1 MNRLLW
7 PTELHRHSEVIIS
20 SGGAAVKRFWQKT
33 WGGGD
38 SPIDGSESQIV
49 HLRRGPGAGTVEV
62 WRGPCRQPESG
73 HRIREAQV
81 RGRSG
86 GLYTVRFTD
95 TGGGIRVRED
105 RLYPTRD
112 AAAAY
117 VQRRKA
123 ERQPIRPGYWHNVP
137 IWQC

>member
-1 MNRLLW
+1 MRA
-7 PTELHRHSEVIIS
+7 
-20 SGGAAVKRFWQKT
+20 GGVRYSVGMEGAMPKT
-33 WGGGD
+33 A
-38 SPIDGSESQIV
+38 P
-49 HLRRGPGAGTVEV
+49 RAGQTVYLV
-62 WRGPCRQPESG
+62 ESG
-73 HRIREAQV
+73 HRIREAEV

-95 TGGGIRVRED
+95 TGGGIRVRGD

-117 VQRRKA
+117 VQQRKA
-123 ERQPIRPGYWHNVP
+123 ARQPIRPGYWHNVP